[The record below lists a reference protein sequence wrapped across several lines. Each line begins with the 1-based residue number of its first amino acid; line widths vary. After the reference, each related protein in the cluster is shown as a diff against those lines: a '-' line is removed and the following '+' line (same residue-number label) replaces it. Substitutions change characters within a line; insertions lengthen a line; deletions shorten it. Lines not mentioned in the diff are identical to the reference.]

1 MFRIKSIL
9 SFLMVLS
16 AIIGLVFVIG
26 CGSSEE
32 KHKFSDFL
40 QEYSKTLDE
49 YADAVNKADTT
60 KKADLEGK
68 LNSFDSR
75 WSDIKMQMAD
85 EITPQA
91 LDNFEQEYQKINKK
105 YKELAGKS

>member
-9 SFLMVLS
+9 SRLMVLS
-16 AIIGLVFVIG
+16 AIVGLVFVLG

-32 KHKFSDFL
+32 KHKISEFL

-75 WSDIKMQMAD
+75 WSEIKMQEAD

-105 YKELAGKS
+105 YKEIAGKS